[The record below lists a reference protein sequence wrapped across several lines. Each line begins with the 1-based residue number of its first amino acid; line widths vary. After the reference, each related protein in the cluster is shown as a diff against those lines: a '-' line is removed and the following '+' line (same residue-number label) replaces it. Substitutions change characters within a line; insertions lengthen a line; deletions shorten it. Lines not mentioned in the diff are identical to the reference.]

1 MKKKKVIIFYI
12 TKIKSICFVFFRKK
26 KKMNQSSVSKRV
38 FFSIPKPNFKP
49 SLQLKEIFPGVVV
62 KIGTSYNEK
71 DKKEEI
77 QYINELKIWVQKIL
91 NETKMVQT
99 ELLGR
104 FVQKQENE
112 YAEIVKHVNE
122 TINNNFIQN
131 VNSYFPLQEDF
142 AWLWN
147 TEENE
152 KSVGEAKR
160 ECALHNSTYSFFFL
174 A

>member
-1 MKKKKVIIFYI
+1 MCFFFNSK
-12 TKIKSICFVFFRKK
+12 TKLQTKFAIERD
-26 KKMNQSSVSKRV
+26 
-38 FFSIPKPNFKP
+38 FS
-49 SLQLKEIFPGVVV
+49 GVVV

-152 KSVGEAKR
+152 KFVGEAKR